1 MANKPDLSQ
10 IASNSWGDNF
20 DVDSII
26 ANENKAM
33 EAAAQNLPTS
43 TPTMSTGGGLQV
55 NTPQHIQS
63 QPQTT
68 PTVHQPREPE
78 KDHWKDAHEETL
90 EVQPSALD
98 PDFQDSGTKTSQQ
111 NLNQQSPQLPHDM
124 QQESEDSSQ
133 FYDSDPYLLA
143 FSILQEFDMIRL
155 PENVD
160 YDKLDLD
167 TLAMYKDE
175 TLQMQRNEALDYV
188 RGQVIHDP
196 LALQLFDYAY
206 YGQGFADIP
215 KMQGILKETFDYANY
230 NITSERAQKAIVKLY
245 HADGLNPRDNRDNA
259 ILRDIPN
266 KINKLAED
274 LKLKKEAENAN
285 RFFIQRSQEK
295 ATAEENNL
303 LALIQQQDQIE
314 AQRQQMHEMWNA
326 DFIEALS
333 RRAWSEGKKTSVAR
347 ETSYVP
353 LNNGE
358 QIPLWQYKQEII
370 FDNPALFQ
378 MFLDF
383 TSKFDIETG
392 TFRDEE
398 VEVLPQ
404 STLNQI
410 IKRLQNKSNTSKS
423 TVGSRNPQVG
433 TQAKQPRVT
442 DVNRN
447 WFM

>member
-1 MANKPDLSQ
+1 MSKKRAHLQSLFFLY
-10 IASNSWGDNF
+10 NF
-20 DVDSII
+20 S
-26 ANENKAM
+26 
-33 EAAAQNLPTS
+33 
-43 TPTMSTGGGLQV
+43 
-55 NTPQHIQS
+55 
-63 QPQTT
+63 
-68 PTVHQPREPE
+68 
-78 KDHWKDAHEETL
+78 
-90 EVQPSALD
+90 
-98 PDFQDSGTKTSQQ
+98 
-111 NLNQQSPQLPHDM
+111 
-124 QQESEDSSQ
+124 
-133 FYDSDPYLLA
+133 
-143 FSILQEFDMIRL
+143 
-155 PENVD
+155 
-160 YDKLDLD
+160 
-167 TLAMYKDE
+167 
-175 TLQMQRNEALDYV
+175 
-188 RGQVIHDP
+188 
-196 LALQLFDYAY
+196 
-206 YGQGFADIP
+206 
-215 KMQGILKETFDYANY
+215 YANY

-274 LKLKKEAENAN
+274 LKLKKEAEIAK
-285 RFFIQRSQEK
+285 RFFIQQSQDK

-326 DFIEALS
+326 DFIEALR